1 MSRAIQLE
9 REAEGLT
16 PAESIGVYFLGHE
29 ACSVQDH
36 AENKVCGVA
45 GMSYPA
51 GYTIVRNYNDTY
63 EARTLMHEIFHR
75 YGTDDHAKGDEP
87 GYSTTEPCIF
97 GVTKDQANSDFAL
110 CTICT
115 ERVRERLLDYNH
127 E

>member
-1 MSRAIQLE
+1 
-9 REAEGLT
+9 
-16 PAESIGVYFLGHE
+16 
-29 ACSVQDH
+29 
-36 AENKVCGVA
+36 
-45 GMSYPA
+45 MSYPA